1 MTTIT
6 RTANP
11 PKPTIRGLNSA
22 ALAAYARRAV
32 WRANLAVLVYAALGM
47 LAGYTTVLL
56 YNSYALLVGL
66 VAAYGLRLPPLPIIP
81 YLEYILPLGLGLLF
95 ALVAANR
102 AEEARFKSQLALH
115 ILRVQELLERDKE

>member
-6 RTANP
+6 RTP
-11 PKPTIRGLNSA
+11 TPTKPAIRGLNSA

-47 LAGYTTVLL
+47 LSGYTTVLL
-56 YNSYALLVGL
+56 YNSYAVLVAM
-66 VAAYGLRLPPLPIIP
+66 VAAYGLRLPPLPLVP
-81 YLEYILPLGLGLLF
+81 YLEYILPLGMGLLF

-115 ILRVQELLERDKE
+115 VLHLQELLERDKE